1 MKPYWAVVQ
10 ARFRMLLQYRAAAL
24 AGLVTQLFWGL
35 LRVMFFDAFYRS
47 SSAPQPMTY
56 PETVTYL
63 WLIQALL
70 LILPWSLDTEVRN
83 MIRSGTVAYELARP
97 TDLYWFWF
105 SRSLAM
111 RTAPVILRA
120 TPMFLIAGLFFG
132 LQPPASPLTALAALV
147 ALLGAV
153 LLGCAITTLT
163 TISLLWTI
171 AGDGTARLLGTA
183 SMIFSGSV
191 VPLPFFPDWAQTA
204 LNLLPFRG
212 LMDTPFRLY
221 IGHLPP
227 QQALPAIAHQLAW
240 TCALVLLGRAILGRG
255 LRRLAVQGG

>member
-1 MKPYWAVVQ
+1 MRPYWAIVQ

-24 AGLVTQLFWGL
+24 AGLATQLFFGL
-35 LRVMFFDAFYRS
+35 VRVMLFDAFYRS
-47 SSAPQPMTY
+47 STAPQPMSY
-56 PETVTYL
+56 SETVTYL

-70 LILPWSLDTEVRN
+70 LLLPWGLDFEVRN

-97 TDLYWFWF
+97 TDLYWLWF

-111 RTAPVILRA
+111 RTAPVLLRA
-120 TPMFLIAGLFFG
+120 TPMFVIAALFLG
-132 LQPPASPLTALAALV
+132 LQPPASPMAALAAL
-147 ALLGAV
+147 AAILGAA

-183 SMIFSGSV
+183 SMIFSGAII
-191 VPLPFFPDWAQTA
+191 PLPFFPDWAQTA

-227 QQALPAIAHQLAW
+227 QEAIPAIAHQLVW
-240 TCALVLLGRAILGRG
+240 TCALILMGRAILGRS
-255 LRRLAVQGG
+255 LRRLTVQGG

>member
-1 MKPYWAVVQ
+1 MRPYWAVVQ

-24 AGLVTQLFWGL
+24 AGLATQIFFGL
-35 LRVMFFDAFYRS
+35 VRVMLFDAFYRS
-47 SSAPQPMTY
+47 STAPQPMSY
-56 PETVTYL
+56 SETVTYL

-70 LILPWSLDTEVRN
+70 LLLPWGMDWEVRT

-97 TDLYWFWF
+97 TDLYWLWF

-111 RTAPVILRA
+111 RTAPVLLRA
-120 TPMFLIAGLFFG
+120 TPMFVIAGLFFG
-132 LQPPASPLTALAALV
+132 LQPPTTPLAALAAL
-147 ALLGAV
+147 AATLGAA

-183 SMIFSGSV
+183 SMIFSGAII
-191 VPLPFFPDWAQTA
+191 PLPFFPDWAQTI

-227 QQALPAIAHQLAW
+227 QEAIPAIAHQLAW
-240 TCALVLLGRAILGRG
+240 TCALVLMGRAILGRG
-255 LRRLAVQGG
+255 LRRLAIQGG

>member
-1 MKPYWAVVQ
+1 MRPYWAVVQ

-24 AGLVTQLFWGL
+24 AGLATQLFFGL
-35 LRVMFFDAFYRS
+35 VRVMLFDAFYRS
-47 SSAPQPMTY
+47 STAPQPMSY

-70 LILPWSLDTEVRN
+70 LLLPWSLDFEVRS

-111 RTAPVILRA
+111 RTAPIILRA
-120 TPMFLIAGLFFG
+120 TPMFVIAGLFLG
-132 LQPPASPLTALAALV
+132 LQPPASPQAALAAL
-147 ALLGAV
+147 AAILGAV

-171 AGDGTARLLGTA
+171 AGDGAARLLGTA
-183 SMIFSGSV
+183 STILSGAII
-191 VPLPFFPDWAQTA
+191 PLPFFPDWAQTA
-204 LNLLPFRG
+204 LNFLPFRG

-227 QQALPAIAHQLAW
+227 QEAIPAIAHQLAW
-240 TCALVLLGRAILGRG
+240 TCALILMGRAILGRG
-255 LRRLAVQGG
+255 LRRLTVQGG